1 MNILTECLTWENFT
15 ERRIRHPVFRADMMN
30 IEGETPDHAEVAPL
44 RDSFSKVIK
53 GILIAVF

>member
-1 MNILTECLTWENFT
+1 
-15 ERRIRHPVFRADMMN
+15 MMN